1 MYKLSLKAVKDF
13 SGIYQYTLNNFGEQQ
28 AERYTFE
35 MESCLSSLGFSP
47 YLGRD
52 YSYLKAGIKRYDIS
66 KHAIFYRI
74 RITRIFVIR
83 ILHYQMDSRSY
94 L

>member
-1 MYKLSLKAVKDF
+1 MYKLSLKAVQDF
-13 SGIYQYTLNNFGEQQ
+13 SDIYQYTLNNFGEQQ
-28 AERYTFE
+28 AEQYTFE

-52 YSYLKAGIKRYDIS
+52 CSHLKAGIRRFDIS

-74 RITRIFVIR
+74 RLTHIFVIR
-83 ILHYQMDSRSY
+83 ILHHQMDSRSH